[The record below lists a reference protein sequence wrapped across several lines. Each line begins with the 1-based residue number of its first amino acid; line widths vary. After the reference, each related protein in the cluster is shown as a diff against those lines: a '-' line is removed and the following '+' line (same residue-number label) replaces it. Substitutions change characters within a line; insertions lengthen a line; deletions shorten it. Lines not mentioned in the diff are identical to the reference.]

1 VAAHEFVLADVVVA
15 CYKDPAVL
23 GALLG
28 DKDQVGKA
36 QPVAVDRNP
45 HDAAYSAA
53 DMDSAGAAE
62 DTALAL
68 GEGTVEG
75 QVVHMGLVARIVGH
89 SMDRLQVVHNH
100 SLDPAEASAHSL
112 GHVAQVDD
120 GRIGCRLAAWVA
132 PDNRMVDTHFGE
144 DTAVVDAN
152 HTALGGIA
160 GDAFH

>member
-1 VAAHEFVLADVVVA
+1 VAALEFALADVVVA
-15 CYKDPAVL
+15 YYKDPAVL
-23 GALLG
+23 GALLE

-45 HDAAYSAA
+45 HDAAA

-89 SMDRLQVVHNH
+89 NMDRLLVVHNH
-100 SLDPAEASAHSL
+100 SLDLAEALARSL
-112 GHVAQVDD
+112 GRAAQVDD
-120 GRIGCRLAAWVA
+120 VRTGRMLAAWVA
-132 PDNRMVDTHFGE
+132 PDNRMGDTHFAE
-144 DTAVVDAN
+144 DIAAVDAS
-152 HTALGGIA
+152 HTAPGGIVGGA
-160 GDAFH
+160 LD